1 MAKTRV
7 KASEPEGSET
17 AVAATAENAP
27 AMVPSQ
33 PSAAGDKKLPTYKV
47 GPIATSKGE
56 SVSVTVWSNDIERSG
71 ETFTVYNVTVQAS
84 YFDASDGQ
92 WKASKGFRGS
102 QLPTLIYALQRAF
115 DFIMSQ
121 REPANQCPF

>member
-1 MAKTRV
+1 MAKTRA
-7 KASEPEGSET
+7 KASEPGGSET
-17 AVAATAENAP
+17 AVAATAENVPTLAP
-27 AMVPSQ
+27 PQ
-33 PSAAGDKKLPTYKV
+33 PSAGDKKLPSYKV

-84 YFDASDGQ
+84 YFDSSDGQ

-102 QLPTLIYALQRAF
+102 QLPTLIYALQRTF

-121 REPANQCPF
+121 RDPANQCPF